1 MAEEDKSLDLAG
13 IGKLAK
19 AIPDPAWLKLVDT
32 ACDTFSKVI
41 APITSTT
48 MGLGKLIEAR
58 FDGMIDAQ
66 KVLAADAVERANKKI
81 KKSNKISKGKI
92 KSTVILSAIEK
103 ASVETDDNIRD
114 IWANLIANEIL
125 DGNVHPE
132 FPRLVER
139 LSSNDAIVLLKI
151 AQRSQKEKIR
161 LAVRA
166 VIVSLNIFSLN
177 ILGGS
182 LTALLEDES
191 DFNREHLSNLFLIK
205 KSEGTWKLTLLGEE
219 FLKSVSDPSFEP

>member
-1 MAEEDKSLDLAG
+1 MTEEDKSLDLAG

-19 AIPDPAWLKLVDT
+19 AIPDSAWLKLVDT
-32 ACDTFSKVI
+32 ACDTFSKII

-48 MGLGKLIEAR
+48 MGLGKLIEAK

-66 KVLAADAVERANKKI
+66 KVLAADAVERANQKI
-81 KKSNKISKGKI
+81 KKSNKTSKGKI

-103 ASVETDDNIRD
+103 ASIETDDNIRD

-125 DGNVHPE
+125 GGDVHPE

-139 LSSNDAIVLLKI
+139 LSSNDAIVLLEI
-151 AQRSQKEKIR
+151 AQRSQKEKIK

-166 VIVSLNIFSLN
+166 VTVSLN
-177 ILGGS
+177 ILGVS
-182 LTALLEDES
+182 LSALLEDES

-205 KSEGTWKLTLLGEE
+205 KSAGAWQLTLFGEE